1 MEEIAVNIQNKHCL
15 HLQYFD
21 YANAIVIDI
30 FFFFAQA
37 ITFHGVY
44 DPGSGSAN

>member
-1 MEEIAVNIQNKHCL
+1 MEEIAVIIQNKHCL

-21 YANAIVIDI
+21 YANAILI